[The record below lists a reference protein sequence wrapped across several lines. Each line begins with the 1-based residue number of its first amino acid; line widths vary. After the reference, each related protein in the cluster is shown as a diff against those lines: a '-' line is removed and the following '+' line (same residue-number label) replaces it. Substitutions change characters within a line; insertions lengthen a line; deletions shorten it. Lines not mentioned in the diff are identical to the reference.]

1 VSANAGGLTPALVD
15 DGASPDVGGGA
26 GAGSGRTLLGTLH
39 RPGALFGTGVLLGW
53 LPVAALAPL
62 IAPASPTA
70 PSAGTLLAPSAAHWF
85 GTDELGRD
93 VLSRV
98 IYGARLS
105 LPLALLLV
113 ALASTVGTSIGAFAG
128 FAGGVLDS
136 VVMRVT
142 DMFFAFP
149 GIVLTMAFAAA
160 LGPSLQSA
168 VLAIVIVSWP
178 PYARVVRGLVLA
190 MRGSN
195 YVAVSRLLGGSNAR
209 WPHEFSGGLRQRIAI
224 AIALACEPKILLAD
238 EPTTALDVTVQ
249 AEILR
254 LLRELVDER
263 QVSVILISHDLGVV
277 SSLADRVQVMYAGRV
292 VESGRREQVIASPR
306 HPYTRA
312 LLAALP
318 GGAGPRSRIQ
328 AIPGSPPLPGHLPA
342 GCAFHPR
349 CGFAVASC
357 TSSRPAFAPVEGGTR
372 LACPID
378 PFGPK

>member
-1 VSANAGGLTPALVD
+1 MSATAGGLTPALVD
-15 DGASPDVGGGA
+15 DGASPDVGAGA
-26 GAGSGRTLLGTLH
+26 GAGSGRTLLGTLR
-39 RPGALFGTGVLLGW
+39 RPGALFGTCVLLGW
-53 LPVAALAPL
+53 LLVAALAPL

-128 FAGGVLDS
+128 FAGGVVDS

-178 PYARVVRGLVLA
+178 PYARVVRGLVLV

-209 WPHEFSGGLRQRIAI
+209 LLVRDVLPNVVGPVLVVATLDIGSAVLLLAGLSFLGLGAQPPAAEWGAMVADATQYFSNWWMGLFPGLAI
-224 AIALACEPKILLAD
+224 ATVVFAVNMIGDALRD
-238 EPTTALDVTVQ
+238 YFD
-249 AEILR
+249 
-254 LLRELVDER
+254 
-263 QVSVILISHDLGVV
+263 
-277 SSLADRVQVMYAGRV
+277 
-292 VESGRREQVIASPR
+292 
-306 HPYTRA
+306 
-312 LLAALP
+312 
-318 GGAGPRSRIQ
+318 PRSLER
-328 AIPGSPPLPGHLPA
+328 SD
-342 GCAFHPR
+342 R
-349 CGFAVASC
+349 
-357 TSSRPAFAPVEGGTR
+357 
-372 LACPID
+372 
-378 PFGPK
+378 

>member
-1 VSANAGGLTPALVD
+1 VSASAGGTAAALVD
-15 DGASPDVGGGA
+15 DGASPGVGAGA
-26 GAGSGRTLLGTLH
+26 GAGSGRTLLGTLR

-53 LPVAALAPL
+53 LLVAALAPL
-62 IAPASPTA
+62 LAPASPTA

-128 FAGGVLDS
+128 FAGGVIDS

-209 WPHEFSGGLRQRIAI
+209 LLVRDVLPNVVGPVLVVATLDIGSAVLLLAGLSFLGLGAQPPAAEWGAMVADATQYFSNWWMGLFPGLAI
-224 AIALACEPKILLAD
+224 ATIVFAVNMIGDALRD
-238 EPTTALDVTVQ
+238 YFD
-249 AEILR
+249 
-254 LLRELVDER
+254 
-263 QVSVILISHDLGVV
+263 
-277 SSLADRVQVMYAGRV
+277 
-292 VESGRREQVIASPR
+292 
-306 HPYTRA
+306 
-312 LLAALP
+312 
-318 GGAGPRSRIQ
+318 PRSLQR
-328 AIPGSPPLPGHLPA
+328 SD
-342 GCAFHPR
+342 R
-349 CGFAVASC
+349 
-357 TSSRPAFAPVEGGTR
+357 
-372 LACPID
+372 
-378 PFGPK
+378 

>member
-1 VSANAGGLTPALVD
+1 MSSATAGTASVLAD
-15 DGASPDVGGGA
+15 DAPSDVAAGA
-26 GAGSGRTLLGTLH
+26 GARPGRTLLGTLR
-39 RPGALFGTGVLLGW
+39 RPGALFGTGALLGW
-53 LPVAALAPL
+53 LLIAALAPL
-62 IAPASPTA
+62 LAPRSPTA

-113 ALASTVGTSIGAFAG
+113 VLASTVGTSIGAIAG
-128 FAGGVLDS
+128 FVGGVIDS

-195 YVAVSRLLGGSNAR
+195 YVAVSRLLGGSNTRLLVRDVLPNVVGPVIVVATLDIGSAVLLLAGLSFLGLGAQPPAAE
-209 WPHEFSGGLRQRIAI
+209 WGAMVSDATQYFSNWWMGLFPGLAI
-224 AIALACEPKILLAD
+224 ATVVFAVNMIGDALRD
-238 EPTTALDVTVQ
+238 YFD
-249 AEILR
+249 
-254 LLRELVDER
+254 
-263 QVSVILISHDLGVV
+263 
-277 SSLADRVQVMYAGRV
+277 
-292 VESGRREQVIASPR
+292 
-306 HPYTRA
+306 
-312 LLAALP
+312 
-318 GGAGPRSRIQ
+318 PRSFER
-328 AIPGSPPLPGHLPA
+328 PG
-342 GCAFHPR
+342 R
-349 CGFAVASC
+349 
-357 TSSRPAFAPVEGGTR
+357 
-372 LACPID
+372 
-378 PFGPK
+378 

>member
-1 VSANAGGLTPALVD
+1 MSASAGGTAAALVD
-15 DGASPDVGGGA
+15 DGASPGVGAGA
-26 GAGSGRTLLGTLH
+26 GAGSGRTLLGDFAPSRGAVRDRRPPRLAPRR
-39 RPGALFGTGVLLGW
+39 RPGA
-53 LPVAALAPL
+53 AAGPG
-62 IAPASPTA
+62 SPTA

-113 ALASTVGTSIGAFAG
+113 VLASTVGTSIGAFAG
-128 FAGGVLDS
+128 FAGGVIDS

-209 WPHEFSGGLRQRIAI
+209 LLVRDVLPNVVGPVLVVATLDIGSAVLLLAGLSFLGLGAQPPAAEWGAMVADATQYFSNWWMGLFPGLAI
-224 AIALACEPKILLAD
+224 ATVVFAVNMIGDALRD
-238 EPTTALDVTVQ
+238 YFD
-249 AEILR
+249 
-254 LLRELVDER
+254 
-263 QVSVILISHDLGVV
+263 
-277 SSLADRVQVMYAGRV
+277 
-292 VESGRREQVIASPR
+292 
-306 HPYTRA
+306 
-312 LLAALP
+312 
-318 GGAGPRSRIQ
+318 PRSLER
-328 AIPGSPPLPGHLPA
+328 SD
-342 GCAFHPR
+342 R
-349 CGFAVASC
+349 
-357 TSSRPAFAPVEGGTR
+357 
-372 LACPID
+372 
-378 PFGPK
+378 

>member
-1 VSANAGGLTPALVD
+1 VSASAGGTAAALVD
-15 DGASPDVGGGA
+15 DGASPGVGAGA
-26 GAGSGRTLLGTLH
+26 GAGSGRTLLGTLR

-53 LPVAALAPL
+53 LLVAALAPL
-62 IAPASPTA
+62 LAPASPTA

-128 FAGGVLDS
+128 FAGGVIDS

-209 WPHEFSGGLRQRIAI
+209 LLVRDVLPNVVGPVLVVATLDIGSAVLLLAGLSFLGLGAQPPAAEWGAMVADATQYFSNWWMGLFPGLAI
-224 AIALACEPKILLAD
+224 ATIVFAVNMIGDA
-238 EPTTALDVTVQ
+238 
-249 AEILR
+249 LR
-254 LLRELVDER
+254 LQR
-263 QVSVILISHDLGVV
+263 S
-277 SSLADRVQVMYAGRV
+277 DR
-292 VESGRREQVIASPR
+292 
-306 HPYTRA
+306 
-312 LLAALP
+312 
-318 GGAGPRSRIQ
+318 
-328 AIPGSPPLPGHLPA
+328 
-342 GCAFHPR
+342 
-349 CGFAVASC
+349 
-357 TSSRPAFAPVEGGTR
+357 
-372 LACPID
+372 
-378 PFGPK
+378 